1 MLSSTVGALN
11 IQMPGSVRP
20 CGSRT
25 HAAWLRTHHKVNKLE
40 TPHPYLPPIGH
51 RGTQSDAISRRR
63 CTGGLCAA
71 GGARAL
77 RHSITCTW
85 SYLYRMAGQV
95 HTASSIRVPHPGF
108 CAAVCAAACS
118 YVSLRQRVQGG
129 AWLGRWVDSLEHT
142 GANSGHGVELQFSVR
157 GRVCARHQGGG
168 SDAWTPDRDPA
179 RVCFHAA
186 PPSSRSASESRANMF
201 DKTRSSA
208 AYPNRGAS
216 EIKKHLQQRGN
227 SIL

>member
-1 MLSSTVGALN
+1 M
-11 IQMPGSVRP
+11 
-20 CGSRT
+20 
-25 HAAWLRTHHKVNKLE
+25 HW
-40 TPHPYLPPIGH
+40 
-51 RGTQSDAISRRR
+51 
-63 CTGGLCAA
+63 GLCAA

-157 GRVCARHQGGG
+157 GRVCARHQGADQTLGRRIATQPG
-168 SDAWTPDRDPA
+168 SASMQ
-179 RVCFHAA
+179 